1 MKICVGLS
9 HTDGNMQYDKKDSV
23 LRFKVL
29 HNEQQKKFEQIQ
41 SKSYLVW
48 KII

>member
-29 HNEQQKKFEQIQ
+29 YNEQIQ